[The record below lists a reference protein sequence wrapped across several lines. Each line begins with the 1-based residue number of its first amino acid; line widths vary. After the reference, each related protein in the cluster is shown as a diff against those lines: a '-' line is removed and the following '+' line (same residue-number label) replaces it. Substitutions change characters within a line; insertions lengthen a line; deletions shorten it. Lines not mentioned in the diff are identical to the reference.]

1 MQQKQAFGRKIL
13 EWFGINQR
21 SLPWRTTRDPYKI
34 WLSEVV
40 LQQTRV
46 AQGTAYY
53 NSFTS
58 TFPTIENLANASEDQ
73 VLKLWQGLGYYSRA
87 RNLYRTAKLVVA
99 NYGGIFPDNYKTLLT
114 LPGIGPYTAA
124 AISSICFG
132 EEKAVVDGN
141 VFRVLSRYFG
151 IDKPINSAKEQKYY
165 AELAQQ
171 LIQGFDPG
179 IYNQALME
187 FGALQCK
194 PQSPDCTTCPLSD
207 SCWAYEHHTVKKLPV
222 KLPKKPVKNRY
233 FNYIVP
239 LSAGNQTVLVQR
251 TQKDI
256 WNKLY
261 EFLLIESE
269 APIGRDHFFERSDLP
284 IWVDKTQLYLFN
296 DQAWIH
302 KLTHQKIHA
311 FFWIA
316 PNTLPPQKIQVPIE
330 TLPDFP
336 VHKLIERFLHKFFD

>member
-1 MQQKQAFGRKIL
+1 MQQKQAFGHKIL

-34 WLSEVV
+34 WLSEVI

-53 NSFTS
+53 NSFVS
-58 TFPTIENLANASEDQ
+58 NFPTIESLANASENQ

-87 RNLYRTAKLVVA
+87 RNLHRTAKLVVA
-99 NYGGIFPDNYKTLLT
+99 NYEGIFPDNYKALLT

-151 IDKPINSAKEQKYY
+151 IDKPINASREQKYY
-165 AELAQQ
+165 VDLAQQ

-179 IYNQALME
+179 MYNQGLME

-194 PQSPDCTTCPLSD
+194 PQSPDCTLCPLSD
-207 SCWAYEHHTVKKLPV
+207 TCWAYDHNLVTKFPV

-239 LSAGNQTVLVQR
+239 LGDDNQTVLVQR
-251 TQKDI
+251 TKKDI

-261 EFLLIESE
+261 EFTLIESE
-269 APIGRDHFFERSDLP
+269 TPICKDQFFEHSDLP
-284 IWVDKTQLYLFN
+284 VWIDKTQLYLFN
-296 DQAWIH
+296 DQAWHH

-316 PNTLPPQKIQVPIE
+316 PNALPPKKMQVPVDN
-330 TLPDFP
+330 LPDFP